1 MERILLA
8 NLRND
13 VMHLQI
19 RIMLL
24 GNPQKQFAT
33 PGRCFFA
40 GPSLFFCKILWVTSH
55 FSKYFMG
62 HYFVFVPPETKKYF
76 FPKKKFFPRNC
87 GGQIN
92 FLKMGSQKWRNLAL
106 HFLRKRLIFR
116 LTFIETLYKTLV
128 WPFRIIH
135 F

>member
-1 MERILLA
+1 MTTPAEW
-8 NLRND
+8 
-13 VMHLQI
+13 VMF
-19 RIMLL
+19 RECSKTVC
-24 GNPQKQFAT
+24 NP
-33 PGRCFFA
+33 
-40 GPSLFFCKILWVTSH
+40 GPVLFCWAITFFCKVLWVTSH

-76 FPKKKFFPRNC
+76 FPKKIFFPRNY

-92 FLKMGSQKWRNLAL
+92 FLKMRSQKWRNLAF
-106 HFLRKRLIFR
+106 HFLRKRRTFR
-116 LTFIETLYKTLV
+116 LTFIEPLYKTLV